1 MSHAEDYAFAPCFAV
16 LAEFHR
22 TLIPDDIV
30 EGLTKFLGEH
40 TFTATTYYPPID
52 NVPRN
57 ITTWLSDK
65 LTIGA
70 ESFDENGLG
79 GPAQSQESFNPAVI
93 QWDTGSE
100 ISFISWYPTEEALQV
115 EVTPNRLDLTYP
127 SGNSSSIFTLI
138 VGTFKQNRTIADW
151 SGVVGLDV
159 DVSTNANESYSL
171 SFGGSMGGTSETIR
185 DFEVW
190 NFTYVMPEDFE
201 GVPTMSLDVK
211 VC

>member
-16 LAEFHR
+16 LADFHR
-22 TLIPDDIV
+22 SLIPDDIV
-30 EGLTKFLGEH
+30 DGLTKFSGEH

-57 ITTWLSDK
+57 ITTWLSEK

-79 GPAQSQESFNPAVI
+79 GPSQSQESFNPAVI

-100 ISFISWYPTEEALQV
+100 ISFISWWPTETALQV
-115 EVTPNRLDLTYP
+115 EVVPNKLSLTYP

-151 SGVVGLDV
+151 SGVVGLNV

-171 SFGGSMGGTSETIR
+171 SFGGAMGGTSETIR

-190 NFTYVMPEDFE
+190 NFTYVMPEDFG
-201 GVPTMSLDVK
+201 GVPTLSLGVT